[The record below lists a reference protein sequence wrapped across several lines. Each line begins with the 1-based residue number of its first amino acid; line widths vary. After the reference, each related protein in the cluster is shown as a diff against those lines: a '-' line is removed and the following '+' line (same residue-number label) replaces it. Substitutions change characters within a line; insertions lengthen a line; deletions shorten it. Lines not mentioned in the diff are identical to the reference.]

1 MKYVK
6 PWKKDYPLVVAAGV
20 NNKRKDKIKWKK
32 SYLNYLKNSM

>member
-6 PWKKDYPLVVAAGV
+6 PWKKDYPLAAAAGV
-20 NNKRKDKIKWKK
+20 NKKKGRIKWKK